1 VSGLATLARTLST
14 DLLRD
19 VLERVYAR
27 YNHRQFIGSDPLQ
40 FVHRYKN
47 RRDREIVG
55 FLASALAYGRVQQ
68 IERSL
73 TQLFDRMEGSPYE
86 FTLRFDSRSR
96 AKLRGFKH
104 RFTTGDDISDLL
116 TRFRRVLDEFGRLE
130 AFFLQGYRPEHAT
143 VLPALTT
150 FCESLTEFTGGTQ
163 TSPGMDYLLAS
174 PRRGSACKRLNLFL
188 RWMVRDDEVDVG
200 LWKHVDK
207 AKLIVPVDVHM
218 GRLCRIL
225 GFHDSKSTT
234 LTTAIKITEAFAQIE
249 PTDPAKYDFALSRI
263 GILEGCDGRPRPEC
277 IACEL
282 NGICSRGPHGRK

>member
-1 VSGLATLARTLST
+1 MGSRGVQI
-14 DLLRD
+14 DLLRH

-27 YNHRQFIGSDPLQ
+27 YNHKELIGSDPLQ
-40 FVHRYKN
+40 FVCRYRN

-73 TQLFDRMEGSPYE
+73 TQLFDRMDGTPYE
-86 FTLRFDSRSR
+86 FTLRFDSRGR
-96 AKLRGFKH
+96 TKLRGFKH
-104 RFTTGDDISDLL
+104 RFTTGDDIADLL
-116 TRFRRVLDEFGRLE
+116 MRFRRILDEFGGLE
-130 AFFLQGYRPEHAT
+130 AFFLQGYRAEHAT
-143 VLPALTT
+143 VLPALTR
-150 FCESLTEFTGGTQ
+150 FCESLTEETPPSAGLN
-163 TSPGMDYLLAS
+163 YLLAS
-174 PRRGSACKRLNLFL
+174 PSRGSACKRLNLFL
-188 RWMVRDDEVDVG
+188 RWMVREDEVDVG

-225 GFHDSKSTT
+225 GFHDSKSAT
-234 LTTAIKITEAFAQIE
+234 LATAVRITEAFSRIE

-282 NGICSRGPHGRK
+282 NGICLRSPHGQKWD